1 MSNSRNRWLGLV
13 FISMAISLVIIDG
26 TIVNT
31 IFPSITKSLTLTD
44 TQIQWVQESYV
55 LVFASLLLV
64 WGSLADRFGRRLM
77 LIVGIAVFVAASIW
91 AGMAT
96 TPDALILAR
105 IVQGLG
111 GAMVLPTTLSL
122 VNANFVGKER
132 GIAFAV
138 WGATIG
144 GMVAVGPVLGGWL
157 TTVDWKL
164 DLSVVVIETWRWAF
178 WVNLPF
184 GILVIAGLIF
194 FVNESRQAQ
203 REGGIDFVGA
213 LFAALGFFTL
223 TFGLIEGR
231 FYGWWDQKASFNLL
245 GFYDWPK
252 ESISVIPVSLFLSV
266 VFFTV
271 FVMWERA
278 RDKAHKNVILDLNLF
293 KIKSFRNGSIA
304 ALIISMGE
312 FGLIFAIPL
321 WLQNIEGL
329 DALHS
334 GIVLLWLAGGAFL
347 ASAMVGGLSGKLSP
361 VLAVRIGVVL
371 EIVGIAGLGYFAS
384 VAGNWQSIAAWLCI
398 YGFGVG
404 VATAQL
410 TGVIMQDVPL
420 EKVGQGSGTQSTSR
434 QVGSALGIAVLGS
447 LLFTG
452 LSTNVSNNVQGMQEL
467 SGIDKAQV
475 KLLADNIGELTSQ
488 SAGAVVP
495 NLSALLQSTGA
506 PANFAD
512 SIAVQAREGF
522 TQSVRTTAYAAAGFL
537 VLGLIATFTIKGRRP
552 EEQAWAKAAEPG
564 TKPDAGKDPDL
575 YDTSESGSQS

>member
-1 MSNSRNRWLGLV
+1 MSNTRNRWLGLV

-31 IFPSITKSLTLTD
+31 IFPSITKSLTLSD

-64 WGSLADRFGRRLM
+64 WGSLADRFGRRLL

-96 TPDALILAR
+96 TADALILAR

-164 DLSVVVIETWRWAF
+164 DLSVVLIESWRWAF
-178 WVNLPF
+178 WVNLPL

-194 FVNESRQAQ
+194 FVGESRQEQ

-213 LFAALGFFTL
+213 LLSALGFFTL

-231 FYGWWDQKASFNLL
+231 FYGWWDQKNPFNLF
-245 GFYDWPK
+245 GVYDWPT
-252 ESISVIPVSLFLSV
+252 ESISIIPVSLFLSI
-266 VFFTV
+266 VFFV
-271 FVMWERA
+271 IFVMWERSREA
-278 RDKAHKNVILDLNLF
+278 AHKNVILDLNLF
-293 KIKSFRNGSIA
+293 HIKSFRNGSIA

-334 GIVLLWLAGGAFL
+334 GIVLLWLAGGAFV
-347 ASAMVGGLSGKLSP
+347 ASGLVGGLSGKLSP
-361 VLAVRIGVVL
+361 VWAVRIGVIL
-371 EIVGIAGLGYFAS
+371 EVIGIAGLGFFVS
-384 VAGNWQSIAAWLCI
+384 VEGNWQSIATWLFI

-410 TGVIMQDVPL
+410 TGVIMQDVPF
-420 EKVGQGSGTQSTSR
+420 EKIGQGSGTQSTAR
-434 QVGSALGIAVLGS
+434 QIGSALGIAVLGT

-452 LSTNVSNNVQGMQEL
+452 LTSNVSSNIQSMKEL
-467 SGIDKAQV
+467 EGIDAAQV
-475 KLLADNIGELTSQ
+475 KMLADNIGDLTEQ

-495 NLSALLQSTGA
+495 QLSALLQSTGA
-506 PANFAD
+506 PTEFSDA
-512 SIAVQAREGF
+512 IAVQAREGF

-537 VLGLIATFTIKGRRP
+537 ALGLVATFTIKARRP
-552 EEQAWAKAAEPG
+552 EENEPELYITEPVDEKA
-564 TKPDAGKDPDL
+564 
-575 YDTSESGSQS
+575 